1 MPADR
6 RGAGG
11 RAAGRRMRHA
21 IVARSPYRAVV
32 LMAGYAHTCIDGRI
46 SMKRALRNQ
55 AGAAR
60 ANSRA
65 GVVISLTA
73 GARAKR

>member
-1 MPADR
+1 
-6 RGAGG
+6 
-11 RAAGRRMRHA
+11 
-21 IVARSPYRAVV
+21 
-32 LMAGYAHTCIDGRI
+32 MAGYAHTCIDGRI